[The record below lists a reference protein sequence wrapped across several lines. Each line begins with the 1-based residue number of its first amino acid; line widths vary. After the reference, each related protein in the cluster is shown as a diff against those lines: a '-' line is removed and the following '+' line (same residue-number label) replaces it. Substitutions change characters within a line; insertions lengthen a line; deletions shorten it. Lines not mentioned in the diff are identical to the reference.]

1 MLNSFISLSI
11 SVRMLCVLM
20 VAILAARL
28 ANWAIYNWAHFSRRL
43 GPWTAGTPS
52 SPRTWADHLP
62 VYGWWLMRRE
72 SKTHG
77 RNFWLRPLLI
87 ELILPL
93 AMVWYYRFL
102 IEGGTLPAPY
112 SILSK
117 AIQPDL
123 HGQFLGNL
131 VLIVLMVI
139 ATFIDFDEQSIPDY
153 VTVPGTIIG
162 LLGAAWVPGWM
173 GVDCFSGLPTEMHAL
188 APDSWQDGLNTTVG
202 LYFALAIV
210 VVWTFA
216 LLDRRLIL
224 RRGFGK
230 AIQYFFAGMFRHP
243 WLWKSIVIIGLLI
256 ALGVMYAWRLPIV
269 RWQYLLSSLFG
280 LACAGGIT
288 WAVRIVASAALR
300 AQALGFGDVTL
311 MAMIGCYVGW
321 QASLLI
327 FFMAPLMAVVI
338 VVVQYLITR
347 EKAAPYGPYLCAAT
361 LAVLVKWEGLWT
373 WAAGLFST
381 LGTTV
386 LVILA
391 TCVVVMG
398 AMLWIWRL
406 IREAI
411 WSASL
416 KSPDRK
422 QN

>member
-1 MLNSFISLSI
+1 M
-11 SVRMLCVLM
+11 
-20 VAILAARL
+20 
-28 ANWAIYNWAHFSRRL
+28 
-43 GPWTAGTPS
+43 
-52 SPRTWADHLP
+52 
-62 VYGWWLMRRE
+62 
-72 SKTHG
+72 
-77 RNFWLRPLLI
+77 
-87 ELILPL
+87 
-93 AMVWYYRFL
+93 
-102 IEGGTLPAPY
+102 
-112 SILSK
+112 
-117 AIQPDL
+117 
-123 HGQFLGNL
+123 
-131 VLIVLMVI
+131 
-139 ATFIDFDEQSIPDY
+139 
-153 VTVPGTIIG
+153 
-162 LLGAAWVPGWM
+162 
-173 GVDCFSGLPTEMHAL
+173 
-188 APDSWQDGLNTTVG
+188 
-202 LYFALAIV
+202 
-210 VVWTFA
+210 
-216 LLDRRLIL
+216 
-224 RRGFGK
+224 
-230 AIQYFFAGMFRHP
+230 
-243 WLWKSIVIIGLLI
+243 
-256 ALGVMYAWRLPIV
+256 
-269 RWQYLLSSLFG
+269 
-280 LACAGGIT
+280 
-288 WAVRIVASAALR
+288 RIVASAALR